1 MGCCSN
7 KEQVGVKDGV
17 PSLGVAPASSRK
29 CRDVLCV
36 LFFVVFWIGMI
47 AIAAVGFMH
56 GEPKRLLYGSDY
68 NGTTCGTGKHE
79 HHTLTFYPR
88 ITQDLLEQASNPSLS
103 PADFSFYGVCVAS
116 CPDAGTYICNYEA
129 EAEIQSDA
137 SLKTDEEREKERKF
151 RATSLLV
158 LPSEKECWL
167 VALPSEQ
174 VFYRCLQ
181 IVESNSTSVEKCVVP
196 GDEPEYYD
204 EDTGLP
210 NDKCEVKRVI
220 TTSESVEPAQDN
232 PLYSTLQTVGA
243 TVGRVIG
250 DLQETWPVFLLCGGM
265 LALVLGFVFV
275 ILLRFFAGCILWITL
290 WSFVVLLLLFALMLS
305 TKGGMIGSSELS
317 ALTSEIASAAA
328 AAGVDTTA
336 ANATA
341 IVLPQTLQASQD
353 KQKAY
358 AAAAYV
364 SFALAGVAFLL
375 VCFFQKK
382 IRVAVGI
389 VKEASRALQ
398 HLPLLVL
405 FPIIP
410 FVMLLALFA
419 YAAIVGAYIY
429 SSGKMQLSSLA
440 GELAEQAGQSVTA
453 EATTTL
459 NKVSPDQT
467 MKLLVAYYFFGF
479 LWTAQ
484 LINAISMCTIA
495 GAISRYYWSRNKTTE
510 EMGRFPVL
518 TSFKNCFRY
527 HFGSLA
533 FGAFII
539 AVVQF
544 IRAALL
550 YLDHQ
555 TQDLQ
560 KSNLV
565 LKVVMK
571 VVQCSLWCLEKC
583 LRFLSK
589 NAYILIAMKGHGF
602 CSSAKDAFKMLLSN
616 IAQVGAVSTVTFLL
630 LGAGKVAVA
639 LSCAI
644 ATFAYLEKNSDD
656 YGVGGA
662 HELSSPLAP
671 ILLALLLGWFVASTL
686 LGVYEMA
693 IDTILLCFCE
703 DKELNKASG
712 QYFMSDSLQKFV
724 ASVPISSKTGAA
736 ESPAAAETEKP

>member
-1 MGCCSN
+1 MGCCST
-7 KEQVGVKDGV
+7 KEQVGVQDGA
-17 PSLGVAPASSRK
+17 PSQGVAPASSRK
-29 CRDVLCV
+29 CRDVLCA
-36 LFFVVFWIGMI
+36 LFYAVFWVGMI

-68 NGTTCGTGKHE
+68 NGTTCGTGKHQDQP
-79 HHTLTFYPR
+79 LTFYPR

-103 PADFSFYGVCVAS
+103 PEDFSFYGVCVAT

-129 EAEIQSDA
+129 EAEIQSDT
-137 SLKTDEEREKERKF
+137 SLKTDEERQEERKS
-151 RATSLLV
+151 RATNLMV
-158 LPSEKECWL
+158 LPSEKQCWL

-181 IVESNSTSVEKCVVP
+181 ITELNSTSVEKCVVP

-204 EDTGLP
+204 EVNGIQVP
-210 NDKCEVKRVI
+210 NEKCEIKRVI
-220 TTSESVEPAQDN
+220 TTSESMEPAQEN

-243 TVGRVIG
+243 TIGRVIG
-250 DLQETWPVFLLCGGM
+250 DLQETWPVFLLCGGV
-265 LALVLGFVFV
+265 LALVLGFAFV
-275 ILLRFFAGCILWITL
+275 ILLRFCAGCIVWITL
-290 WSFVVLLLLFALMLS
+290 WSFVLLLLLFALMLS
-305 TKGGMIGSSELS
+305 TKGGIIGSSDLS

-328 AAGVDTTA
+328 AAGVDTSNV
-336 ANATA
+336 NATE

-353 KQKAY
+353 RQKAY
-358 AAAAYV
+358 AVAAYV
-364 SFALAGVAFLL
+364 VYALAGVALLL

-382 IRVAVGI
+382 IRIAVGI

-398 HLPLLVL
+398 SLPLLVL

-410 FVMLLALFA
+410 FVMLLILFA

-429 SSGKMQLSSLA
+429 SSGEMQLASLA
-440 GELAEQAGQSVTA
+440 GELAEQAGQNVTA

-459 NKVSPDQT
+459 SKVSPDQT
-467 MKLLVAYYFFGF
+467 MKLLVAYHFFGF

-495 GAISRYYWSRNKTTE
+495 GAVSRYYWSRNKTSE
-510 EMGRFPVL
+510 EMGRFPVF

-533 FGAFII
+533 FGSFII

-555 TQDLQ
+555 TKDLQ
-560 KSNLV
+560 QSNLV

-571 VVQCSLWCLEKC
+571 IVQCCLWCLEKC
-583 LRFLSK
+583 LRFMSK
-589 NAYILIAMKGHGF
+589 NAYILIAMKGHSF
-602 CSSAKDAFKMLLSN
+602 CTSAKDAFKILLSN

-644 ATFAYLEKNSDD
+644 TTFAYLEKNSDD

-671 ILLALLLGWFVASTL
+671 IGLALLLGWFVASTL

-703 DKELNKASG
+703 DKELNKESG
-712 QYFMSDSLQKFV
+712 QYFMSDSLKKFV
-724 ASVPISSKTGAA
+724 ATVKKEP
-736 ESPAAAETEKP
+736 PATDIQDEKP

>member
-1 MGCCSN
+1 
-7 KEQVGVKDGV
+7 
-17 PSLGVAPASSRK
+17 
-29 CRDVLCV
+29 
-36 LFFVVFWIGMI
+36 
-47 AIAAVGFMH
+47 
-56 GEPKRLLYGSDY
+56 
-68 NGTTCGTGKHE
+68 
-79 HHTLTFYPR
+79 
-88 ITQDLLEQASNPSLS
+88 
-103 PADFSFYGVCVAS
+103 
-116 CPDAGTYICNYEA
+116 
-129 EAEIQSDA
+129 
-137 SLKTDEEREKERKF
+137 
-151 RATSLLV
+151 
-158 LPSEKECWL
+158 
-167 VALPSEQ
+167 
-174 VFYRCLQ
+174 
-181 IVESNSTSVEKCVVP
+181 
-196 GDEPEYYD
+196 
-204 EDTGLP
+204 
-210 NDKCEVKRVI
+210 
-220 TTSESVEPAQDN
+220 
-232 PLYSTLQTVGA
+232 
-243 TVGRVIG
+243 
-250 DLQETWPVFLLCGGM
+250 
-265 LALVLGFVFV
+265 
-275 ILLRFFAGCILWITL
+275 
-290 WSFVVLLLLFALMLS
+290 MLS
-305 TKGGMIGSSELS
+305 TKGGIIGSSDLN

-328 AAGVDTTA
+328 AAGVDSSDVNT
-336 ANATA
+336 TA

-364 SFALAGVAFLL
+364 VYALAGVALLL

-382 IRVAVGI
+382 IRIAVGI

-398 HLPLLVL
+398 SLPLLVL

-410 FVMLLALFA
+410 FVMLLILFA
-419 YAAIVGAYIY
+419 YAAIVGAFIY
-429 SSGKMQLSSLA
+429 SSGEMELASLA
-440 GELAEQAGQSVTA
+440 GELADQTGQNITA

-459 NKVSPDQT
+459 SKVSPDQT
-467 MKLLVAYYFFGF
+467 MKLLVAYHFFGF

-495 GAISRYYWSRNKTTE
+495 GAVSRYYWSRNKTSE

-533 FGAFII
+533 FGSFII

-555 TQDLQ
+555 TKDLQ

-565 LKVVMK
+565 LKVAMK
-571 VVQCSLWCLEKC
+571 IVQCCLWCLEKC

-589 NAYILIAMKGHGF
+589 NAYILIAMKGHSF
-602 CSSAKDAFKMLLSN
+602 CASAKDAFKILLTN

-630 LGAGKVAVA
+630 LGAGKIAVA

-644 ATFAYLEKNSDD
+644 ATFSYLEKNNDD

-703 DKELNKASG
+703 DKELNKESG
-712 QYFMSDSLQKFV
+712 QYFMSDSLKKFV
-724 ASVPISSKTGAA
+724 AKVNKA
-736 ESPAAAETEKP
+736 ESQGADTHADKPKV

>member
-1 MGCCSN
+1 MGCCSSS
-7 KEQVGVKDGV
+7 EQVGIKDGA
-17 PSLGVAPASSRK
+17 PLEGVAPATSRK

-36 LFFVVFWIGMI
+36 LFFAVFWVGML

-79 HHTLTFYPR
+79 EQPLTFYPR
-88 ITQDLLEQASNPSLS
+88 ITQDLLEQISNPSLS
-103 PADFSFYGVCVAS
+103 PEDFSFYGVCVAT
-116 CPDAGTYICNYEA
+116 CPDPGTYLCNYEE
-129 EAEIQSDA
+129 EADIQSDT
-137 SLKTDEEREKERKF
+137 SLTTDEQREAERKS
-151 RATSLLV
+151 RATDLLV
-158 LPSEKECWL
+158 LPSAKKCWL

-181 IVESNSTSVEKCVVP
+181 ITKSNSTSVEKCVVP

-204 EDTGLP
+204 DVNGIQVP
-210 NDKCEVKRVI
+210 NDKCEIKRVV
-220 TTSESVEPAQDN
+220 TTSESVEPAQEN
-232 PLYSTLQTVGA
+232 PLYSTLQTAGA

-250 DLQETWPVFLLCGGM
+250 DLQETWPVFLICGGV
-265 LALVLGFVFV
+265 LALILGFAFV
-275 ILLRFFAGCILWITL
+275 ILLRFCAGCIVWITL
-290 WSFVVLLLLFALMLS
+290 WSFVLLLLLFALMLS
-305 TKGGMIGSSELS
+305 TKGGLIGSSDLS
-317 ALTSEIASAAA
+317 ALTSEITSAAA
-328 AAGVDTTA
+328 TAGVDTSGLNT
-336 ANATA
+336 TE

-364 SFALAGVAFLL
+364 AYALAGIALLL

-382 IRVAVGI
+382 IRIAVGI

-398 HLPLLVL
+398 SLPLLVL

-410 FVMLLALFA
+410 FIMLLILFA

-429 SSGKMQLSSLA
+429 SSGEMQLSSLA
-440 GELAEQAGQSVTA
+440 GELADGTGQTVSTSA
-453 EATTTL
+453 ATTL
-459 NKVSPDQT
+459 NKVSPDET
-467 MKLLVAYYFFGF
+467 MKMLVAYHFFGF

-495 GAISRYYWSRNKTTE
+495 GAVSRYYWSRNKTSD
-510 EMGRFPVL
+510 EMGRFPIL
-518 TSFKNCFRY
+518 ASFKNCFRY

-544 IRAALL
+544 LRAALL

-555 TQDLQ
+555 TKDLQ
-560 KSNLV
+560 KSNVV

-571 VVQCSLWCLEKC
+571 IVQCCLWCLEKC

-589 NAYILIAMKGHGF
+589 NAYILIAMKGHSF
-602 CSSAKDAFKMLLSN
+602 CSSAKDAFKILLSN

-644 ATFAYLEKNSDD
+644 VTFVYLEKNNEA

-662 HELSSPLAP
+662 HELSSPMAP
-671 ILLALLLGWFVASTL
+671 IILALILGWFVASTL

-703 DKELNKASG
+703 DKEVNKASG
-712 QYFMSDSLQKFV
+712 QYFMSDSLKKFV
-724 ASVPISSKTGAA
+724 ASVPVNQASSVQDQI
-736 ESPAAAETEKP
+736 

>member
-1 MGCCSN
+1 MGCCST
-7 KEQVGVKDGV
+7 KEQVGVEDGA
-17 PSLGVAPASSRK
+17 PTQGVLPASSRK
-29 CRDVLCV
+29 CRDVICAL
-36 LFFVVFWIGMI
+36 LFAVFWVGMI
-47 AIAAVGFMH
+47 AIAAVGFRH

-68 NGTTCGTGKHE
+68 NGTTCGTGKQQDQP
-79 HHTLTFYPR
+79 LTFYPR
-88 ITQDLLEQASNPSLS
+88 ITQDLLEQASNPALS
-103 PADFSFYGVCVAS
+103 VDDFSFYGVCVAT

-129 EAEIQSDA
+129 EAEIQSDT
-137 SLKTDEEREKERKF
+137 SLTTDKEREQERKS
-151 RATSLLV
+151 RATDFII
-158 LPSEKECWL
+158 LPSEKQCWL
-167 VALPSEQ
+167 VALPSEK

-181 IVESNSTSVEKCVVP
+181 ITELNSTSIEKCVVP
-196 GDEPEYYD
+196 GDEPEYY
-204 EDTGLP
+204 EELNGVQVP
-210 NDKCEVKRVI
+210 NDKCEIKRVI
-220 TTSESVEPAQDN
+220 TTSESVEPAQEN
-232 PLYSTLQTVGA
+232 PLYSKLQTVGS

-250 DLQETWPVFLLCGGM
+250 DLQETWPVFLVCGGV
-265 LALVLGFVFV
+265 LALVLGFAFV
-275 ILLRFFAGCILWITL
+275 ILLRFCAGCIVWITL
-290 WSFVVLLLLFALMLS
+290 WSFVLLLLLFALMLS
-305 TKGGMIGSSELS
+305 TKGGIIGSSDLN

-328 AAGVDTTA
+328 AAGVDSSDV
-336 ANATA
+336 NITA

-364 SFALAGVAFLL
+364 VYALAGVALLL

-382 IRVAVGI
+382 IRIAVGI

-398 HLPLLVL
+398 SLPLLVL

-410 FVMLLALFA
+410 FVMLLILFA
-419 YAAIVGAYIY
+419 YAAIVGAFIY
-429 SSGKMQLSSLA
+429 SSGEMELASLA
-440 GELAEQAGQSVTA
+440 GELVDQTGQNITA

-459 NKVSPDQT
+459 SKVSPDQT
-467 MKLLVAYYFFGF
+467 MKLLVAYHFFGF

-495 GAISRYYWSRNKTTE
+495 GAVSRYYWSRNKTSE

-533 FGAFII
+533 FGSFII

-555 TQDLQ
+555 TKDLQ

-565 LKVVMK
+565 LKVAMK
-571 VVQCSLWCLEKC
+571 IVQCCLWCLEKC

-589 NAYILIAMKGHGF
+589 NAYILIAMKGHSF
-602 CSSAKDAFKMLLSN
+602 CASAKDAFKILLTN

-630 LGAGKVAVA
+630 LGAGKIAVA

-644 ATFAYLEKNSDD
+644 ATFSYLEKNNDD

-703 DKELNKASG
+703 DKELNKESG
-712 QYFMSDSLQKFV
+712 QYFMSDSLKKFV
-724 ASVPISSKTGAA
+724 AKVNKA
-736 ESPAAAETEKP
+736 ESQGADTHADKPKV